1 MKMSAILRSS
11 KIVSVLLIFVL
22 VSGCSWF
29 GGKKSTSQA
38 RRDSRSLEVPP
49 ELTQPKASDSMT
61 IPVVT
66 PEQAGYG
73 PRPADQQTAV
83 VDTTLLPGPVGAR
96 VVREGDL
103 RWAELEGRPETVW
116 QEAQG
121 FLRSLGFEISYE
133 DAQLGILETN
143 WLSNRA
149 YRNIGFLKSL
159 FGGVTVTGLRDR
171 YRIRLERTDDPAI
184 TRLYLAHQGLIEDV
198 IEDDTGES
206 INRLWRWRPNDPELE
221 AEVLQRFLVFRG
233 MDEKQAE
240 QVTTPQPRVERAVLQ
255 DVSSGQLVVVNDN
268 FARTWR
274 RVGVAIDRLGLVVD
288 DRNRSEGLYYLS
300 LSEDFIEQHKQDSGV
315 LKKWFGGDEEKKA
328 SKKFVLKLEERGETT
343 TVSLHDQNG
352 QLDNSSTAKV
362 LNEQLYQQLR

>member
-1 MKMSAILRSS
+1 MSAILRSS

-29 GGKKSTSQA
+29 GGKKSSSQA
-38 RRDSRSLEVPP
+38 RGDSRSLEVPP
-49 ELTQPKASDSMT
+49 ELTQPKTSDSMT
-61 IPVVT
+61 IPVVK

-83 VDTTLLPGPVGAR
+83 VDTALLPRPAGAR
-96 VVREGDL
+96 VVQVGDL
-103 RWAELEGRPETVW
+103 RWAELEGRPETIW

-121 FLRSLGFEISYE
+121 FFRSLGFEVSYE
-133 DAQLGILETN
+133 DAQVGILETN
-143 WLSNRA
+143 WLSNRS
-149 YRNIGFLKSL
+149 YRNIGFFKSL
-159 FGGVTVTGLRDR
+159 FGGLTVTGLRDR

-184 TRLYLAHQGLIEDV
+184 TRMYLVHQGLIEDV
-198 IEDDTGES
+198 IEDNAGEN

-233 MDEKQAE
+233 LDEKQAE
-240 QVTTPQPRVERAVLQ
+240 EVTAPQPRVERAVLR
-255 DVSSGQLVVVNDN
+255 DVNGGQLVVVNDT

-274 RVGVAIDRLGLVVD
+274 RVGVAIDRLGLIVD

-300 LSEDFIEQHKQDSGV
+300 LSDDFIEQHKDDSGV
-315 LKKWFGGDEEKKA
+315 LKKWFGGDDEKKA

-352 QLDNSSTAKV
+352 QLDNSSTAKM
-362 LNEQLYQQLR
+362 LNEQLYQQLH